1 MSELWK
7 QQNYLVDIPYL
18 ISNHIYEY
26 DISKANIN
34 VLYALGEITKEYY
47 DVLNDMTKLQRE
59 IDVGYMLRDYKDLS
73 DKLKDGIAYFRKQ
86 LFEKNN
92 LEDRDIL
99 AIKNDAIFVIN
110 KQLKY
115 TTFGNV
121 EFVLKNR
128 YSIFLKL
135 SKHLE
140 IYFESDM
147 VNGTISLDVKGIKDD
162 KLELHHKYM
171 ASVIADVL
179 YYMETKDI
187 NSGLT
192 YLSEVYNAYVDKK
205 LPIGYY
211 RNFNAESKYIIRIGN
226 SVYEMDY
233 CTESMFNNI
242 DIGCNLEILRNLYG
256 YLTNLYMQQN
266 I

>member
-7 QQNYLVDIPYL
+7 HQNYLLDIPYL
-18 ISNHIYEY
+18 ISHHIYEY
-26 DISKANIN
+26 DIQKANIN

-47 DVLNDMTKLQRE
+47 DVLSEMTKKQRE
-59 IDVGYMLRDYKDLS
+59 IDVGYMLRDYKGLS
-73 DKLKDGIAYFRKQ
+73 DKLKEGIAYYRKK
-86 LFEKNN
+86 LFKNNN

-99 AIKNDAIFVIN
+99 AIKNDAIFVID
-110 KQLKY
+110 KQLKN
-115 TTFGNV
+115 TKFDNV
-121 EFVLKNR
+121 VFLQKNR

-140 IYFESDM
+140 VYFESDM
-147 VNGTISLDVKGIKDD
+147 VNGTISLDVKGIRDD

-192 YLSEVYNAYVDKK
+192 YLSEIYNAYVDKK
-205 LPIGYY
+205 LPMGYY
-211 RNFNAESKYIIRIGN
+211 RNFDAESKYNIRINN
-226 SVYEMDY
+226 SVYEIDY
-233 CTESMFNNI
+233 CTDSMSNCI
-242 DIGCNLEILRNLYG
+242 DISCNLEILRTLYG
-256 YLTNLYMQQN
+256 YLTNLYIQQN
-266 I
+266 R